1 MSLEQCK
8 QNFKR
13 VGRRKKQLP
22 RLHPSPPSTER
33 SGKAS
38 WRRSRSNWAVT
49 DGQSMS
55 VPSLREAFWEE
66 GENLS
71 RSSLLPSGHPSH
83 MGTEDFLLCH
93 SPYIG
98 KGLLLRCYL
107 GCQHSLGCLNH
118 PMDPFLLTSVTLSR
132 SGWHFPLL
140 VILGPLGSPEGRNQ
154 DWGPDREG
162 KPAKEGLMET

>member
-22 RLHPSPPSTER
+22 RLRPSPPSTER

-49 DGQSMS
+49 DGQGMS
-55 VPSLREAFWEE
+55 VPSLREGIREE

-71 RSSLLPSGHPSH
+71 RSTEIGKGRALLPSGCPSH

-98 KGLLLRCYL
+98 KGLPLRCYL

-118 PMDPFLLTSVTLSR
+118 PMDPLLLTSVILSNF
-132 SGWHFPLL
+132 GWHFPLL
-140 VILGPLGSPEGRNQ
+140 GYSWPPRVP
-154 DWGPDREG
+154 
-162 KPAKEGLMET
+162 